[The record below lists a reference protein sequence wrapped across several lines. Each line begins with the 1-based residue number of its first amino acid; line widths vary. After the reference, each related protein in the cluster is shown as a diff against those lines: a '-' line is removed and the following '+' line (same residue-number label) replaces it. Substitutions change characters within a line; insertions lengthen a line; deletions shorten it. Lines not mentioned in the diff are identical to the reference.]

1 MNTEEIKGLTSAE
14 VEQSRKKWGENV
26 LTPPAKP
33 SVWRQFLEKLD
44 DPMIKILLVAL
55 LLSVAFR
62 VPYSWSIPGS
72 IVRSVQ
78 SSSFSRAFA
87 AG

>member
-1 MNTEEIKGLTSAE
+1 MNTEDIKGLTSAE

-55 LLSVAFR
+55 LLSVGIACYE
-62 VPYSWSIPGS
+62 VWGVGESAEA
-72 IVRSVQ
+72 
-78 SSSFSRAFA
+78 SFEP
-87 AG
+87 AGIF